1 MGLCGFCSRGSD
13 PFRCLDDRI
22 HLITKLSSCVSTGR
36 GFTPKIV
43 SERQGGL
50 KYRCPFYWVQFKG
63 TFSGLCRKNQKSSQK
78 TENERGEKS
87 LWHKAFRPRTCVK
100 KAINSCYTS
109 VPFFDVLCS
118 NLLSGYG
125 RSDCKAFSD
134 RPSRRCF
141 ALF

>member
-1 MGLCGFCSRGSD
+1 MIVWRFFFCSIMHKISNN
-13 PFRCLDDRI
+13 
-22 HLITKLSSCVSTGR
+22 
-36 GFTPKIV
+36 PKR
-43 SERQGGL
+43 S
-50 KYRCPFYWVQFKG
+50 KG

-100 KAINSCYTS
+100 KTINSCYTS
-109 VPFFDVLCS
+109 APFFDVRCS

-141 ALF
+141 ALFWYQFRLYVQMWQMYVENNAAFFHACL